1 MENAFKTPLLDVF
14 RRGEAPVDLRL
25 LAAQGVLAPRAHEQ
39 MELLMLLV
47 KDADP
52 GVAAAAEATLQSIP
66 AETLSAF
73 LARSDVPVTVF
84 ARGRQSTLERYVVPA
99 SVAGIAA
106 LILAAE

>member
-1 MENAFKTPLLDVF
+1 V
-14 RRGEAPVDLRL
+14 
-25 LAAQGVLAPRAHEQ
+25 
-39 MELLMLLV
+39 
-47 KDADP
+47 
-52 GVAAAAEATLQSIP
+52 
-66 AETLSAF
+66 